1 MISITKKF
9 LFFNLFWAL
18 LPAQD
23 DPFVLDSALT
33 DSLSQSLANT
43 IIAAD
48 MNNDN
53 INDLVLFGYDST
65 RFGAYLDIY
74 SGTEQGSI
82 SSSYEEHYNS
92 YPDTIAEFIGGLG
105 GIDLSDINRDGW
117 LDAFFHFPVFRLFYL
132 CNVSQKLTFGYIID
146 YFVILREEKTS

>member
-1 MISITKKF
+1 MISINKKF

-53 INDLVLFGYDST
+53 INDHNYNNYNLEYLTPNINSPMKNNST
-65 RFGAYLDIY
+65 LN
-74 SGTEQGSI
+74 I
-82 SSSYEEHYNS
+82 SKINEYYGYNS
-92 YPDTIAEFIGGLG
+92 EYGINDGLKKTI
-105 GIDLSDINRDGW
+105 N
-117 LDAFFHFPVFRLFYL
+117 
-132 CNVSQKLTFGYIID
+132 
-146 YFVILREEKTS
+146 

>member
-92 YPDTIAEFIGGLG
+92 YPDTIVPFIKESGWKNLE
-105 GIDLSDINRDGW
+105 IDDLESGQGK
-117 LDAFFHFPVFRLFYL
+117 VQ
-132 CNVSQKLTFGYIID
+132 VTIIG
-146 YFVILREEKTS
+146 VIHHG

>member
-53 INDLVLFGYDST
+53 INDLVLFGYDET

-105 GIDLSDINRDGW
+105 SIDLSDINRDGW
-117 LDAFFHFPVFRLFYL
+117 LDAFFQK
-132 CNVSQKLTFGYIID
+132 NVSHICQIFI
-146 YFVILREEKTS
+146 